1 MVNIA
6 NIVCKTI
13 GIAGLSAAAY
23 DAYAVG
29 KHHSAVGEKNAAGK
43 LYADVYQ
50 DSRTLSSESHVAS
63 EIQSKVADFRMNNP
77 IIPVTG
83 KIKGFFHGAL
93 NSMGDNIF
101 LVSSA
106 ALALGTKG
114 FFSKLGAWGVAGFGL
129 FKILKDGFGIGK

>member
-1 MVNIA
+1 MGMMA
-6 NIVCKTI
+6 KIVCKTV

-23 DAYAVG
+23 DAYTVG
-29 KHHSAVGEKNAAGK
+29 KHHSNIGGKQASAA

-50 DSRTLSSESHVAS
+50 DSKTLSSESHVAS
-63 EIQSKVADFRMNNP
+63 AIQSKVADFRMNNP
-77 IIPVTG
+77 IIPVAG
-83 KIKGFFHGAL
+83 KIKGFFSGAI

-101 LVSSA
+101 LVTSA

-129 FKILKDGFGIGK
+129 YKILKEGFGLGK